1 MIKNG
6 KEGKNTFF
14 IYYISIKTTYYFN
27 SDNLTLYMK
36 NPFKN
41 QNYILDKYNTGKYP
55 GVVFQLES
63 VICFYR

>member
-14 IYYISIKTTYYFN
+14 ISYISIKTTYYFN

-36 NPFKN
+36 NLFKN
-41 QNYILDKYNTGKYP
+41 QNYILDKYNTRKYP
-55 GVVFQLES
+55 GVVFQLKS